1 MIIMTINFLQFYLN
15 HHHRNQTVSSPS
27 TLTSSHI
34 QISSK
39 ALGWFFSPPGVPVA
53 SLSALGLRDLR
64 SMGARLQ
71 VRCAAYR
78 AGEEVRIALCSG
90 ATAELPMKDL
100 EDPEWRALGEKG

>member
-1 MIIMTINFLQFYLN
+1 M
-15 HHHRNQTVSSPS
+15 VSSPS
-27 TLTSSHI
+27 TSTSYDIITDSNFL
-34 QISSK
+34 SPGVVF
-39 ALGWFFSPPGVPVA
+39 LPPCPPGVPVA

>member
-1 MIIMTINFLQFYLN
+1 M
-15 HHHRNQTVSSPS
+15 
-27 TLTSSHI
+27 
-34 QISSK
+34 
-39 ALGWFFSPPGVPVA
+39 A